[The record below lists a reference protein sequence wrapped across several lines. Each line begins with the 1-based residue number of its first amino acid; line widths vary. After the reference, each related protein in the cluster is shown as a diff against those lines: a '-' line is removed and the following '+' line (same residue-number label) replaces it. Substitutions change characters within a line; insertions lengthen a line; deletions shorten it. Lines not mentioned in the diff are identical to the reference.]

1 MPVTCRE
8 MMRTSASLTLLLA
21 ATACANVPVADPQAD
36 AEGKRFDNP
45 APGGGALYIYRSEL
59 MGFARPIDI
68 NLAGGSGAALGAR
81 TYVRFEGPPGPV
93 DIACRIGDRQ
103 GQLEVMIEPG
113 RTRFVE
119 ASTKVGLM
127 LPDCQLNEVSPDQ
140 ARAAVA
146 QAKRV
151 NPQGR

>member
-1 MPVTCRE
+1 MTCRG
-8 MMRTSASLTLLLA
+8 MMRASASLTLLLA

-36 AEGKRFDNP
+36 AEGKRFDTP

-68 NLAGGSGAALGAR
+68 NIAGGSGAELGAR

-93 DIACRIGDRQ
+93 DIACRIGDHQ

-113 RTRFVE
+113 RMRFVE

-127 LPDCQLNEVSPDQ
+127 MPDCQLNEVSPDQ
-140 ARAAVA
+140 GRAAVGA
-146 QAKRV
+146 AKRV